1 VPLGVEPGRAAPWF
15 VLERS
20 CYVARSVSYVV
31 LARKYR
37 PMRFADM
44 VGQEHIGRT
53 LGNAIKQDRV
63 HHAYLFS
70 GARGLGKTTTAR
82 IFAKGLVCVQGP
94 TAEPCNACSE
104 CVAVSEGRSVDVL
117 EIDGASNN
125 SVDDIRNLREQVSYL
140 PQTARRKVY
149 IIDEVHM
156 LSTSA
161 FNALLK
167 TLEEPP
173 PHVNFVFA
181 TTEPQK
187 VLPTILSRVN
197 RLDFK
202 RVAPGELG
210 AYLRRILDAEGLGVE
225 DGGLRIISRASEGS
239 VRDALT
245 LLDQVIAFAEDP
257 KHVAE
262 EEVRRLL
269 GQADASVLQGLVESI
284 LDGDPTATMRR
295 FDALVTAGN
304 DLAVLGLQVLELL
317 RDLTVLRV
325 CGTAEVLPDATEAE
339 IAQLRALASKV
350 EPTHLGQLFDRFSR
364 VIDRL
369 PQSRTQRLLVEMG
382 LLELACAEPVMPLG
396 DLVDR
401 LHAIGR
407 GAPPPAAGGRGGGTP
422 RAAST
427 AARGQGSGGAAA
439 GFRAEARDGGFVPPE
454 PPAFERGEASRGR
467 GFDGGFVPPEPPAFE
482 RSDGASRGRGFDGG
496 SSRAP
501 RLEPPSYD
509 EPPPPTHGLPPEPPP
524 YDEPPPSVRFAM
536 PEPSFDAPSPARRPS
551 PSLSVVPA
559 PSSAAA
565 SPFMSKLLDMGMQSG
580 MVAEAAQLRPSS
592 SPPAVV
598 PTRVPPVPERGPLG
612 DAEGARAGTGRQER
626 PVVARAPEP
635 PAAMESRAGEAMRTA
650 EPAPVEP
657 RSPEPSPAPARQE
670 RAVEAPVGPEIRIGV
685 GPCLPPPPA
694 QGVIPWETLEP
705 LVAWEQLVTRIRES
719 DDILAA
725 MLGQVGL
732 VKLAAGVLR
741 VAALRGS
748 LVHTQISRQP
758 EVRAQVEQATRDHL
772 GAPFTLELVEGD
784 PEESDAFPSLDS
796 VVKQRRAE
804 HRARVEAEA
813 KAHPGI
819 QTLLRLFDGQL
830 LATKPLQEA

>member
-1 VPLGVEPGRAAPWF
+1 
-15 VLERS
+15 
-20 CYVARSVSYVV
+20 
-31 LARKYR
+31 
-37 PMRFADM
+37 MRFADM

-82 IFAKGLVCVQGP
+82 IFAKGLVCVNGP
-94 TAEPCNACSE
+94 TSEPCNVCSE

-202 RVAPGELG
+202 RVAPGELV
-210 AYLRRILDAEGLGVE
+210 AYLQQILVAETLAVE
-225 DGGLRIISRASEGS
+225 AGGLRIIARAGEGS

-245 LLDQVIAFAEDP
+245 LLDQVIAFAENP

-262 EEVRRLL
+262 DEVRRLL
-269 GQADASVLQGLVESI
+269 GQADAGALHGLVEAI
-284 LDGDPTATMRR
+284 LDGDPTATMQR

-304 DLAVLGLQVLELL
+304 DLGVLGLQVLELL

-339 IAQLRALASKV
+339 IAQLRALANKTDA
-350 EPTHLGQLFDRFSR
+350 THLGQLFDRFSR

-369 PQSRTQRLLVEMG
+369 PQSRSQRLLVEMG

-396 DLVDR
+396 DLVDQ

-407 GAPPPAAGGRGGGTP
+407 GAPPPAGGGRGGGTP
-422 RAAST
+422 RATGGGAGGRST
-427 AARGQGSGGAAA
+427 ASAGG
-439 GFRAEARDGGFVPPE
+439 GFRAERRDDGPSGFVPPE
-454 PPAFERGEASRGR
+454 LPQFERTASASHARSFEAGT
-467 GFDGGFVPPEPPAFE
+467 
-482 RSDGASRGRGFDGG
+482 AS
-496 SSRAP
+496 AP
-501 RLEPPSYD
+501 RLEPPRLD

-524 YDEPPPSVRFAM
+524 YDEPPPGLRLTESEPPPYDEPLVRR
-536 PEPSFDAPSPARRPS
+536 SS
-551 PSLSVVPA
+551 PSLSVVPDRA
-559 PSSAAA
+559 PEPAPAPAS
-565 SPFMSKLLDMGMQSG
+565 SPFMAKLLDMGLQSG
-580 MVAEAAQLRPSS
+580 MVAEPGERRPPS

-598 PTRVPPVPERGPLG
+598 PTSTPP
-612 DAEGARAGTGRQER
+612 AM
-626 PVVARAPEP
+626 RAPEP
-635 PAAMESRAGEAMRTA
+635 PA
-650 EPAPVEP
+650 EPPRSVEP
-657 RSPEPSPAPARQE
+657 PRPTEPPPGATREPDPA
-670 RAVEAPVGPEIRIGV
+670 PEIRMGV

-694 QGVIPWETLEP
+694 DGVIPWEELPPFES
-705 LVAWEQLVTRIRES
+705 WEQLVARIRDA

-725 MLGQVGL
+725 MLDQVGL
-732 VKLAAGVLR
+732 VELASGVLR
-741 VAALRGS
+741 VAAPRGS
-748 LVHTQISRQP
+748 LIHTQISRKP
-758 EVRAQVEQATRDHL
+758 EIRAQLDQATRDFL
-772 GAPFTLELVEGD
+772 GAPFALELVEG
-784 PEESDAFPSLDS
+784 EPSLPELPSIDL

-804 HRARVEAEA
+804 HRAHVEAEA

-819 QTLLRLFDGQL
+819 QSLLRIFDGQL
-830 LATKPLQEA
+830 LGTKPLHEP

>member
-1 VPLGVEPGRAAPWF
+1 VTAGLASPPRAAIQLREVCWSAS
-15 VLERS
+15 LGS
-20 CYVARSVSYVV
+20 CYVARLVSYVV

-82 IFAKGLVCVQGP
+82 IFAKGLVCQQGP
-94 TAEPCNACSE
+94 TAEPCNVCSE
-104 CVAVSEGRSVDVL
+104 CVGVSEGRSVDVM

-125 SVDDIRNLREQVSYL
+125 SVDDIRNLREQVNYL

-202 RVAPGELG
+202 RVAPGELV
-210 AYLRRILDAEGLGVE
+210 AYLRQILVAEGLSVE
-225 DGGLRIISRASEGS
+225 DGGLRIIARAGEGS

-245 LLDQVIAFAEDP
+245 LLDQVIAFSEDS
-257 KHVAE
+257 KRVSE
-262 EEVRRLL
+262 DEVRRLL
-269 GQADASVLQGLVESI
+269 GQADASALHGLVDAI
-284 LDGDPTATMRR
+284 LEGDPTTTMKR

-304 DLAVLGLQVLELL
+304 DLSVLSLQVLELL
-317 RDLTVLRV
+317 RDLTVLSV
-325 CGTAEVLPDATEAE
+325 CGTSEVLPDATEAE
-339 IAQLRALASKV
+339 IAQLRALGGKT

-396 DLVDR
+396 DLVDQ
-401 LHAIGR
+401 LHAMSR
-407 GAPPPAAGGRGGGTP
+407 GAPPPSGAGGRGGTAP
-422 RAAST
+422 RAA
-427 AARGQGSGGAAA
+427 GGAGRGRA
-439 GFRAEARDGGFVPPE
+439 GAGGGSTSSGPRADARADAPGGFVAPE
-454 PPAFERGEASRGR
+454 PPP
-467 GFDGGFVPPEPPAFE
+467 FVPETPSFE
-482 RSDGASRGRGFDGG
+482 SRGASRGFGG
-496 SSRAP
+496 SPPSR
-501 RLEPPSYD
+501 EPPSYD
-509 EPPPPTHGLPPEPPP
+509 EPPPPTHGFAPEPPP
-524 YDEPPPSVRFAM
+524 YDEPPPGLRLTSS
-536 PEPSFDAPSPARRPS
+536 EPSSYD
-551 PSLSVVPA
+551 
-559 PSSAAA
+559 
-565 SPFMSKLLDMGMQSG
+565 
-580 MVAEAAQLRPSS
+580 E
-592 SPPAVV
+592 
-598 PTRVPPVPERGPLG
+598 
-612 DAEGARAGTGRQER
+612 
-626 PVVARAPEP
+626 
-635 PAAMESRAGEAMRTA
+635 
-650 EPAPVEP
+650 
-657 RSPEPSPAPARQE
+657 PAPARREEPPPAVAEPEISPFMAKWLSKGVEEGIVVDEPAE
-670 RAVEAPVGPEIRIGV
+670 RRPPSTPPAAGPVTSTPRLPEREPAAVRAGGAASLRDAEAPEPNASAASLPSEPTPEARMGV

-694 QGVIPWETLEP
+694 EGVIPWEELEP
-705 LVAWEQLVTRIRES
+705 FAAWEQLVTRIRES
-719 DDILAA
+719 DEFVAAVLA
-725 MLGQVGL
+725 QVGL
-732 VKLAAGVLR
+732 VSLTAGVLR
-741 VAALRGS
+741 VAAPRGS
-748 LVHTQISRQP
+748 FAHTKISRQP

-772 GAPFTLELVEGD
+772 GAPFTLEIIEGD
-784 PEESDAFPSLDS
+784 PELPHLPSLDL
-796 VVKQRRAE
+796 VIKQRRAE

-813 KAHPGI
+813 KTHPGI
-819 QTLLRLFDGQL
+819 QALLRTFDGQL
-830 LATKPLQEA
+830 LGTKPLHEP

>member
-1 VPLGVEPGRAAPWF
+1 
-15 VLERS
+15 
-20 CYVARSVSYVV
+20 VSYVV

-82 IFAKGLVCVQGP
+82 IFAKGLVCVNGP

-125 SVDDIRNLREQVSYL
+125 SVDDVRNLREQVSYL

-202 RVAPGELG
+202 RVAPTELV
-210 AYLRRILDAEGLGVE
+210 AYLQRILATEGMGVAE
-225 DGGLRIISRASEGS
+225 GGLRIIARAGEGS

-257 KHVAE
+257 KHVSE
-262 EEVRRLL
+262 DEVRRLL
-269 GQADASVLQGLVESI
+269 GQADAGALHGLVEAI
-284 LDGDPTATMRR
+284 LDGDPTATMQR
-295 FDALVTAGN
+295 FEALVTAGN
-304 DLAVLGLQVLELL
+304 DLSVLGLQVLELL
-317 RDLTVLRV
+317 RDLTVLRA
-325 CGTAEVLPDATEAE
+325 CGTPSVLPDATEAE
-339 IAQLRALASKV
+339 IAQLRALGSKTDA
-350 EPTHLGQLFDRFSR
+350 THLGQLFDRFSR

-369 PQSRTQRLLVEMG
+369 PQSRAQRLLVEMG
-382 LLELACAEPVMPLG
+382 LLELACAEPVVPLG
-396 DLVDR
+396 DLVEQ
-401 LHAIGR
+401 LHALGR
-407 GAPPPAAGGRGGGTP
+407 GAPPPAAGGRGGSTP
-422 RAAST
+422 RAAGGG
-427 AARGQGSGGAAA
+427 AARGRSSPAGAA
-439 GFRAEARDGGFVPPE
+439 GGWRAEAREDAPSGFVPPE
-454 PPAFERGEASRGR
+454 PPPFERSGGSRS
-467 GFDGGFVPPEPPAFE
+467 FESGFVPPEPPPFE
-482 RSDGASRGRGFDGG
+482 RSSAPRGGTTGFVPPDPPPFERSTPRGFAGFDAGP
-496 SSRAP
+496 SHAP
-501 RLEPPSYD
+501 RLEPPPLP
-509 EPPPPTHGLPPEPPP
+509 EPPPPSHGLPPEPPP
-524 YDEPPPSVRFAM
+524 YDEPPPGVRVAM
-536 PEPSFDAPSPARRPS
+536 PEPPPYDEPPPRRAAPALSFVPPPSPE
-551 PSLSVVPA
+551 PA
-559 PSSAAA
+559 PAPAAA
-565 SPFMSKLLDMGMQSG
+565 RAPEPEPNSFMAKLFDMGLQSG
-580 MVAEAAQLRPSS
+580 MVVEAPERRPPST
-592 SPPAVV
+592 PPAAV
-598 PTRVPPVPERGPLG
+598 PTSTPPAPER
-612 DAEGARAGTGRQER
+612 R
-626 PVVARAPEP
+626 PVEARAPEP
-635 PAAMESRAGEAMRTA
+635 PP
-650 EPAPVEP
+650 PA
-657 RSPEPSPAPARQE
+657 PEPSA
-670 RAVEAPVGPEIRIGV
+670 PEIRMGV

-694 QGVIPWETLEP
+694 DGVIPWEELP
-705 LVAWEQLVTRIRES
+705 PIVAWEQLLGRIREEDEFLS
-719 DDILAA
+719 A
-725 MLGQVGL
+725 MLGHVGL
-732 VKLAAGVLR
+732 VSLGAGVLK
-741 VAALRGS
+741 VAAPRGS
-748 LVHTQISRQP
+748 FAHTELARNPQR
-758 EVRAQVEQATRDHL
+758 RAQVDQAMRDHF
-772 GAPFTLELVEGD
+772 GASFALELVEG
-784 PEESDAFPSLDS
+784 EPSLPELPSIDL

-819 QTLLRLFDGQL
+819 QTLLRLFDAQL
-830 LATKPLQEA
+830 VGTKPLHEP

>member
-1 VPLGVEPGRAAPWF
+1 M
-15 VLERS
+15 
-20 CYVARSVSYVV
+20 SYVV

-82 IFAKGLVCVQGP
+82 IFAKGLVCVNGP
-94 TAEPCNACSE
+94 TAEPCNVCSE

-202 RVAPGELG
+202 RVAPGELV
-210 AYLRRILDAEGLGVE
+210 AYLQQILVAEGLAVE
-225 DGGLRIISRASEGS
+225 AGGLRIIARAGEGS

-262 EEVRRLL
+262 DEVRRLL
-269 GQADASVLQGLVESI
+269 GQADAGALHGLVEAI
-284 LDGDPTATMRR
+284 LDGDPTATMQR

-304 DLAVLGLQVLELL
+304 DLGVLGLQVLELL

-339 IAQLRALASKV
+339 IAQLRALANKTD
-350 EPTHLGQLFDRFSR
+350 PTHLGQLFDRFSR

-369 PQSRTQRLLVEMG
+369 PQSRSQRLLVEMG

-396 DLVDR
+396 DLVDQ

-422 RAAST
+422 RAAT
-427 AARGQGSGGAAA
+427 GGARGRSPASTGG
-439 GFRAEARDGGFVPPE
+439 GWRAESRDDGPGGFERTASASHARSFE
-454 PPAFERGEASRGR
+454 PGPAS
-467 GFDGGFVPPEPPAFE
+467 
-482 RSDGASRGRGFDGG
+482 
-496 SSRAP
+496 AP
-501 RLEPPSYD
+501 RLEPPRL
-509 EPPPPTHGLPPEPPP
+509 EPPRLEGPPPPTHGLPPEPPP
-524 YDEPPPSVRFAM
+524 YDEPPPGLRLTESEPPEHESPVR
-536 PEPSFDAPSPARRPS
+536 RTS
-551 PSLSVVPA
+551 PSLSVVPDRA
-559 PSSAAA
+559 PALES
-565 SPFMSKLLDMGMQSG
+565 SPFMAKLLDMGLQSG
-580 MVAEAAQLRPSS
+580 MVAEPAERRPPS

-598 PTRVPPVPERGPLG
+598 PTSTPPVM
-612 DAEGARAGTGRQER
+612 
-626 PVVARAPEP
+626 RAPEP
-635 PAAMESRAGEAMRTA
+635 LAEAPRPAEAPRAA
-650 EPAPVEP
+650 EPPRPIEP
-657 RSPEPSPAPARQE
+657 QPQAAREPDPA
-670 RAVEAPVGPEIRIGV
+670 PEIRMGV

-694 QGVIPWETLEP
+694 EGVIPWEELP
-705 LVAWEQLVTRIRES
+705 SLAAWEQLVERIRES
-719 DDILAA
+719 DEFLAA
-725 MLGQVGL
+725 MLGNVGL
-732 VKLAAGVLR
+732 MSLGAGVLR
-741 VAALRGS
+741 VAAPRGS
-748 LVHTQISRQP
+748 FAHTELTRNAQR
-758 EVRAQVEQATRDHL
+758 RAQVDQATREHF
-772 GAPFTLELVEGD
+772 GASFALELVEG
-784 PEESDAFPSLDS
+784 EPSLPELPSIDL
-796 VVKQRRAE
+796 VVKQRRQE

-819 QTLLRLFDGQL
+819 QTLLRIFDGQL
-830 LATKPLQEA
+830 LGTKPLHEP

>member
-1 VPLGVEPGRAAPWF
+1 
-15 VLERS
+15 
-20 CYVARSVSYVV
+20 VSYVV

-82 IFAKGLVCVQGP
+82 IFAKGLVCVNGP
-94 TAEPCNACSE
+94 TAEPCNTCSE

-202 RVAPGELG
+202 RVAPGELVG
-210 AYLRRILDAEGLGVE
+210 YLRRILEAERLGVE
-225 DGGLRIISRASEGS
+225 DGGLRIIARASEGS

-257 KHVAE
+257 KRVAE
-262 EEVRRLL
+262 DEVRRLL
-269 GQADASVLQGLVESI
+269 GQADAGALHGLVEAI
-284 LDGDPTATMRR
+284 LDGDPTATMQR

-304 DLAVLGLQVLELL
+304 DLSVLGLQVLELL

-325 CGTAEVLPDATEAE
+325 CGTPEVLPDATEAE
-339 IAQLRALASKV
+339 LAQLRALGSKV

-396 DLVDR
+396 DLVAE

-407 GAPPPAAGGRGGGTP
+407 GAPPPAGGGRGGGTP
-422 RAAST
+422 RAT
-427 AARGQGSGGAAA
+427 GGTGTARGRGSAGSSS
-439 GFRAEARDGGFVPPE
+439 GFRAEARDNGGFVPPE
-454 PPAFERGEASRGR
+454 PP
-467 GFDGGFVPPEPPAFE
+467 
-482 RSDGASRGRGFDGG
+482 
-496 SSRAP
+496 
-501 RLEPPSYD
+501 
-509 EPPPPTHGLPPEPPP
+509 PPTHDLRPEPPP
-524 YDEPPPSVRFAM
+524 YDEPPPSVRFSMQEA
-536 PEPSFDAPSPARRPS
+536 PFEEPALAPARRS
-551 PSLSVVPA
+551 TPSLSVVPA
-559 PSSAAA
+559 PAPSPEPAPQAAPST
-565 SPFMSKLLDMGMQSG
+565 SPFMSKLLDMGLQSG
-580 MVAEAAQLRPSS
+580 MVAEAPERRPPS

-598 PTRVPPVPERGPLG
+598 PTSTPPVP
-612 DAEGARAGTGRQER
+612 GRQEK
-626 PVVARAPEP
+626 PTVRAPEP
-635 PAAMESRAGEAMRTA
+635 PAAESRTTEATPPGLRTTALPVA
-650 EPAPVEP
+650 ESP
-657 RSPEPSPAPARQE
+657 SPEPSPVVARAEITAPE
-670 RAVEAPVGPEIRIGV
+670 AVPEAAPEAAPVIRMGV

-694 QGVIPWETLEP
+694 EGVIPWETLEP
-705 LVAWEQLVTRIRES
+705 LAAWEQLVIRIRES
-719 DDILAA
+719 DDLLAA
-725 MLGQVGL
+725 LLGQVGL

-741 VAALRGS
+741 VAAPRGS
-748 LVHTQISRQP
+748 LVYTQISRQP

-784 PEESDAFPSLDS
+784 PDSDRYPSLDAII
-796 VVKQRRAE
+796 KQRRAE

-819 QTLLRLFDGQL
+819 QTLLRIFDGQL
-830 LATKPLQEA
+830 LSTRPLHEP

>member
-1 VPLGVEPGRAAPWF
+1 M
-15 VLERS
+15 
-20 CYVARSVSYVV
+20 SYVV

-82 IFAKGLVCVQGP
+82 IFAKGLVCVNGP
-94 TAEPCNACSE
+94 TAEPCNTCSE

-202 RVAPGELG
+202 RVAPGELV
-210 AYLRRILDAEGLGVE
+210 AYLERILETEGLAVE
-225 DGGLRIISRASEGS
+225 RGGLRIIARAGEGS

-245 LLDQVIAFAEDP
+245 LLDQVIAFAENP

-262 EEVRRLL
+262 DEVRRLL
-269 GQADASVLQGLVESI
+269 GQADAGALHGLVEAI
-284 LDGDPTATMRR
+284 LDGDPTATMQR

-304 DLAVLGLQVLELL
+304 DLGVLGLQVLELL

-339 IAQLRALASKV
+339 IAQLRALGDKSD
-350 EPTHLGQLFDRFSR
+350 PSHLGQLFDRFSR

-369 PQSRTQRLLVEMG
+369 PQSRSQRLLVEMG
-382 LLELACAEPVMPLG
+382 LLELASAEPVMPLG
-396 DLVDR
+396 DLVDQ

-407 GAPPPAAGGRGGGTP
+407 GAPPPAGGGRGGGTP
-422 RAAST
+422 RATGSGARGRSPAST
-427 AARGQGSGGAAA
+427 GG
-439 GFRAEARDGGFVPPE
+439 GGGWRAESRDDGPGFVPPE
-454 PPAFERGEASRGR
+454 PPQ
-467 GFDGGFVPPEPPAFE
+467 FE
-482 RSDGASRGRGFDGG
+482 RSTAHARGFEG
-496 SSRAP
+496 SPARAA
-501 RLEPPSYD
+501 RLEAPALD
-509 EPPPPTHGLPPEPPP
+509 DPPPPTHGMPPEPPP
-524 YDEPPPSVRFAM
+524 YDDPPPGLRLTESEPSPDREPSVR
-536 PEPSFDAPSPARRPS
+536 RVS
-551 PSLSVVPA
+551 PSLSVVPDSSPA
-559 PSSAAA
+559 PAVSRPTAAPEA
-565 SPFMSKLLDMGMQSG
+565 SPFMAKLLDMGLQSG
-580 MVAEAAQLRPSS
+580 MMVAEPAERRPPS
-592 SPPAVV
+592 SPPAAV
-598 PTRVPPVPERGPLG
+598 PTSTPPAPER
-612 DAEGARAGTGRQER
+612 R
-626 PVVARAPEP
+626 PPEL
-635 PAAMESRAGEAMRTA
+635 
-650 EPAPVEP
+650 
-657 RSPEPSPAPARQE
+657 
-670 RAVEAPVGPEIRIGV
+670 EAPTAAREPDPIATPEIRMGV

-694 QGVIPWETLEP
+694 DGVIPWESLEP
-705 LVAWEQLVTRIRES
+705 FEAWEQLVARIRDV
-719 DDILAA
+719 DDIVGA
-725 MLGQVGL
+725 MLDQVGL
-732 VKLAAGVLR
+732 VALTAG
-741 VAALRGS
+741 ALKIAVPRGS
-748 LVHTQISRQP
+748 LIHTQLTRQP
-758 EVRAQVEQATRDHL
+758 ELRATIDQATRDHL
-772 GAPFTLELVEGD
+772 GGPFALEVVEDKPELPHLPSIELVI
-784 PEESDAFPSLDS
+784 
-796 VVKQRRAE
+796 KQRRKE

-819 QTLLRLFDGQL
+819 QSVLRLFDGQL
-830 LATKPLQEA
+830 VGTKPLHEP